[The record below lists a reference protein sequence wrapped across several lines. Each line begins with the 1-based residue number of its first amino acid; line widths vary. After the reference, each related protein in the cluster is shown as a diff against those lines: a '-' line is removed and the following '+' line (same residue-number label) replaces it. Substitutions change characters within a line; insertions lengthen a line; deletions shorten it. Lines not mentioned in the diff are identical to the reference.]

1 MITLKKLKWSNC
13 FSYGSDNEL
22 QLDGNTVT
30 QIIGTNGMGKSSI
43 PLIIEEALYN
53 KNSKGIKKADIPNR
67 YVNDGY
73 DIELDFEKDGNSYS
87 IQINRKS
94 SIKILLIK
102 DGEDISSHTATNTYK
117 TIQDIIGIDFKTFS
131 QLVYQNTNASLQ
143 FLTATDTNRKKF
155 LIDLLRLDEYVQ
167 LFEVFKE
174 ASRDSSSKLIEVT
187 SEINT
192 IERWLQTNN
201 LDGMIVQELLNF
213 EIDTEEDEKSF
224 RSLSI
229 ELANISEKNKKIL
242 SNNKYKDLLSKINLD
257 YINRIEVTKK
267 ESYDEYQKEVGQLEA
282 AKKASERMLE
292 KLEKLGDVCPTCE
305 QEVDAEF
312 KNNLITQEKT
322 LIDSLKERKRSNEKI
337 IYRIKN
343 NNAQFDIKEKG
354 KKEWED
360 LFRNIDNSLP
370 SEILNEEE
378 LKYKLSDVSNRLK
391 AAKKKI
397 EDIAKEN
404 EKRTKQNTRI
414 EIIQSQT
421 NDFIEKLEAAK
432 KLLNEYKELDS
443 NLEILKKAFSTN
455 GLLAYKIENLVK
467 ELEQLANTY
476 LAELSDGRFTLEFI
490 VSNDK
495 LNVQITDNEN
505 IVDILALSSGE
516 LARVNTA
523 TLIAIRKL
531 MSSISKSK
539 INILFLDEVINV
551 LDDSGREKMVEVL
564 LQEDLNTYVVSHGWT
579 HPLLEKIEVINVLDD
594 SGREKMVEVLLQ
606 EDLNTYVVSH
616 GWTHPLLEK
625 VEVVKEGNVS
635 KLEW

>member
-13 FSYGSDNEL
+13 FSYGPDNEL
-22 QLDGNTVT
+22 QLDDNTVT

-67 YVNDGY
+67 YINDGY
-73 DIELDFEKDGNSYS
+73 DIELEFEKSGKEYL
-87 IQINRKS
+87 IRINRKNN
-94 SIKILLIK
+94 IKVALLE

-117 TIQDIIGIDFKTFS
+117 SIQEIVGVDFKTFS

-155 LIDLLRLDEYVQ
+155 LIDLLRLEEYVQ

-174 ASRDSSSKLIEVT
+174 ASRESSNKMIEVS
-187 SEINT
+187 SEITT
-192 IERWLQTNN
+192 IEKWLSNNKLEATNI
-201 LDGMIVQELLNF
+201 LPLLNL
-213 EIDTEEDEKSF
+213 EIDTEEDEKTF

-229 ELANISEKNKKIL
+229 ELKNISEKNKKIL
-242 SNNKYKDLLSKINLD
+242 KNNQYREMLNAIDINEIQSSLETLPP
-257 YINRIEVTKK
+257 I
-267 ESYDEYQKEVGQLEA
+267 ESYDKYQSIIGQVEG
-282 AKKASERMLE
+282 AKRASDNMMQ
-292 KLEKLGDVCPTCE
+292 KLEQLGDKCPTCE
-305 QEVDAEF
+305 QDIDAEF
-312 KNNLITQEKT
+312 KNELIRAEKKT
-322 LIDSLKERKRSNEKI
+322 LNFLASKKEDNEDIIRQIKR
-337 IYRIKN
+337 
-343 NNAQFDIKEKG
+343 NNAARTNLSNAQ
-354 KKEWED
+354 KEWED
-360 LFRNIDNSLP
+360 LFRSIDNTLP
-370 SEILNEEE
+370 TNLLNAEE
-378 LKYKLSDVSNRLK
+378 LQEKLDEVSAKLK
-391 AAKKKI
+391 TAKA
-397 EDIAKEN
+397 ELANIASQN
-404 EKRTKQNTRI
+404 EAITKRNTRI
-414 EIIQSQT
+414 EIIQAQT
-421 NDFIEKLEAAK
+421 DGFIEKLAAAQEVLDQQK
-432 KLLNEYKELDS
+432 DLDS

-467 ELEQLANTY
+467 ELEELANSY

-531 MSSISKSK
+531 MSSISKSR

-551 LDDSGREKMVEVL
+551 LDESGREKMVEVL

-579 HPLLEKIEVINVLDD
+579 HPLLEKIEV
-594 SGREKMVEVLLQ
+594 
-606 EDLNTYVVSH
+606 
-616 GWTHPLLEK
+616 
-625 VEVVKEGNVS
+625 VKEGNVS

>member
-1 MITLKKLKWSNC
+1 MITLKQLKWSNC
-13 FSYGSDNEL
+13 FSYGSDN
-22 QLDGNTVT
+22 QLDLSNNTVT

-43 PLIIEEALYN
+43 PLIIEEILYN

-67 YVNDGY
+67 YINDGY
-73 DIELDFEKDGNSYS
+73 NIFLSFEKDGSNYE
-87 IQINRKS
+87 IRVDRKS
-94 SIKILLIK
+94 SIKVKLEK

-117 TIQDIIGIDFKTFS
+117 TIQEILGIDFKTFS

-155 LIDLLRLDEYVQ
+155 LIDLLHLDEYVI

-174 ASRDSSSKLIEVT
+174 ASRESSNKVIELT

-192 IERWLQTNN
+192 IEKWLDTNKLESTNILPMLN
-201 LDGMIVQELLNF
+201 L
-213 EIDTEEDEKSF
+213 EINTEEEEKEF

-229 ELANISEKNKKIL
+229 ELENISEKNKKIL
-242 SNNKYKDLLSKINLD
+242 TNNQYKELLSKINID
-257 YINRIEVTKK
+257 EINKIEVVSK
-267 ESYDEYQKEVGQLEA
+267 ESYDEFQREIGQIDA
-282 AKKASERMLE
+282 AKKASIRMLE
-292 KLEKLGDVCPTCE
+292 KMKKLDGQCPTCE
-305 QEVDAEF
+305 QMIDSDF
-312 KNNLITQEKT
+312 KQQ
-322 LIDSLKERKRSNEKI
+322 LIDSEQNLLDSLEIRRQSNVEI
-337 IYRIKN
+337 VDRIKR
-343 NNAQFDIKEKG
+343 NNALFDKKEKSQ
-354 KKEWED
+354 KEWED
-360 LFRNIDNSLP
+360 LYRSINKELP
-370 SEILNEEE
+370 TEIINKAE
-378 LKYKLSDVSNRLK
+378 LESKIQNVKTKLLE
-391 AAKKKI
+391 AKQEI
-397 EDIAKEN
+397 EKIAKEN
-404 EKRTKQNTRI
+404 EKRTKNNTRI
-414 EIIQSQT
+414 EIIQNQT
-421 NDFIEKLEAAK
+421 DGFIEKLNIA
-432 KLLNEYKELDS
+432 KELLDQQKDLDT

-467 ELEQLANTY
+467 ELEELTNTY

-531 MSSISKSK
+531 MSSISKSR

-579 HPLLEKIEVINVLDD
+579 HPLLEKIEV
-594 SGREKMVEVLLQ
+594 
-606 EDLNTYVVSH
+606 
-616 GWTHPLLEK
+616 
-625 VEVVKEGNVS
+625 VKDGNVS
-635 KLEW
+635 RLEW

>member
-1 MITLKKLKWSNC
+1 M
-13 FSYGSDNEL
+13 
-22 QLDGNTVT
+22 
-30 QIIGTNGMGKSSI
+30 
-43 PLIIEEALYN
+43 
-53 KNSKGIKKADIPNR
+53 
-67 YVNDGY
+67 
-73 DIELDFEKDGNSYS
+73 
-87 IQINRKS
+87 
-94 SIKILLIK
+94 
-102 DGEDISSHTATNTYK
+102 
-117 TIQDIIGIDFKTFS
+117 
-131 QLVYQNTNASLQ
+131 
-143 FLTATDTNRKKF
+143 
-155 LIDLLRLDEYVQ
+155 
-167 LFEVFKE
+167 
-174 ASRDSSSKLIEVT
+174 
-187 SEINT
+187 
-192 IERWLQTNN
+192 
-201 LDGMIVQELLNF
+201 
-213 EIDTEEDEKSF
+213 
-224 RSLSI
+224 
-229 ELANISEKNKKIL
+229 
-242 SNNKYKDLLSKINLD
+242 
-257 YINRIEVTKK
+257 
-267 ESYDEYQKEVGQLEA
+267 
-282 AKKASERMLE
+282 
-292 KLEKLGDVCPTCE
+292 
-305 QEVDAEF
+305 
-312 KNNLITQEKT
+312 
-322 LIDSLKERKRSNEKI
+322 KERKRSNEKI

-378 LKYKLSDVSNRLK
+378 LKYKLNEASNKLK

-397 EDIAKEN
+397 EDIVKEN

-421 NDFIEKLEAAK
+421 DDFIEKLEAAK
-432 KLLNEYKELDS
+432 KVLNEYKELDS

-579 HPLLEKIEVINVLDD
+579 HPLLEKIEVI
-594 SGREKMVEVLLQ
+594 KQ
-606 EDLNTYVVSH
+606 
-616 GWTHPLLEK
+616 
-625 VEVVKEGNVS
+625 GNVS

>member
-13 FSYGSDNEL
+13 FSYGPDNEL
-22 QLDGNTVT
+22 QLDDNTVT

-67 YVNDGY
+67 YINDGY
-73 DIELDFEKDGNSYS
+73 DIELEFEKSGKEYL
-87 IQINRKS
+87 IRINRKNN
-94 SIKILLIK
+94 IKVALLEN
-102 DGEDISSHTATNTYK
+102 GEDISSHTATNTYK
-117 TIQDIIGIDFKTFS
+117 SIQEIVGVDFKTFS

-155 LIDLLRLDEYVQ
+155 LIDLLRLEEYVQ

-174 ASRDSSSKLIEVT
+174 ASRESSNKMIEVS
-187 SEINT
+187 SEITT
-192 IERWLQTNN
+192 IEKWLSNNKLEATNI
-201 LDGMIVQELLNF
+201 LPLLNL
-213 EIDTEEDEKSF
+213 EIDTDEDEKIF

-229 ELANISEKNKKIL
+229 ELKNISEKNIKIL
-242 SNNKYKDLLSKINLD
+242 RNNQYKEMLSKINIDELQSLPPV
-257 YINRIEVTKK
+257 EKL
-267 ESYDEYQKEVGQLEA
+267 SYDKFQNIIGQIEGAKRASDKMLQKLEQLED
-282 AKKASERMLE
+282 K
-292 KLEKLGDVCPTCE
+292 CPTCE
-305 QEVDAEF
+305 QDIDAEF
-312 KNNLITQEKT
+312 KDQLITAEKKT
-322 LIDSLKERKRSNEKI
+322 LGFLALQKKENEEI
-337 IYRIKN
+337 
-343 NNAQFDIKEKG
+343 IKEIK
-354 KKEWED
+354 KDNAEFTRREKLQKEWED
-360 LFRNIDNSLP
+360 LFRNIDNTLP
-370 SEILNEEE
+370 SSILNPEE
-378 LKYKLSDVSNRLK
+378 LQKRLDEVTLKLKTAK
-391 AAKKKI
+391 AKLA
-397 EDIAKEN
+397 DIALQN
-404 EKRTKQNTRI
+404 EEITRRNTRI
-414 EIIQSQT
+414 EIIEAQT
-421 NDFIEKLEAAK
+421 DGFIQKLSAAQEVLDQQK
-432 KLLNEYKELDS
+432 DLDS

-467 ELEQLANTY
+467 ELEELANSY

-531 MSSISKSK
+531 MSSISKSR

-579 HPLLEKIEVINVLDD
+579 HPLLEKIEV
-594 SGREKMVEVLLQ
+594 
-606 EDLNTYVVSH
+606 
-616 GWTHPLLEK
+616 
-625 VEVVKEGNVS
+625 VKEGNVS

>member
-1 MITLKKLKWSNC
+1 MITLKQLKWDNC
-13 FSYGSDNEL
+13 FSYGSNNEL
-22 QLDGNTVT
+22 DLSDNTVT

-43 PLIIEEALYN
+43 PLIIEEILYN

-67 YVNDGY
+67 YINNGY
-73 DIELDFEKDGNSYS
+73 SIFLSFEKDGSKYEIS
-87 IQINRKS
+87 VDRKS
-94 SIKILLIK
+94 SIKVKLEK

-117 TIQDIIGIDFKTFS
+117 TIQEILGIDFKTFS

-155 LIDLLRLDEYVQ
+155 LIDLLHLDDYVT

-174 ASRDSSSKLIEVT
+174 ASRDSSNKVIEVS

-192 IERWLQTNN
+192 IERWLNTNKLESTN
-201 LDGMIVQELLNF
+201 ILPMLDL
-213 EIDTEEDEKSF
+213 EINTEEDEKIF

-229 ELANISEKNKKIL
+229 ELENISEKNKKIL
-242 SNNKYKDLLSKINLD
+242 TNNKYKDLLSKIDLD
-257 YINRIEVTKK
+257 YINSIEVAEK
-267 ESYDEYQKEVGQLEA
+267 ESYDEYQKEVGHIDAEIR
-282 AKKASERMLE
+282 ASRTLLNKLE
-292 KLEKLGDVCPTCE
+292 KLEDVCPTCE

-312 KNNLITQEKT
+312 KSNLVAEELAKIASMSIRKRTNEKLIT
-322 LIDSLKERKRSNEKI
+322 
-337 IYRIKN
+337 RIKN
-343 NNAQFDIKEKG
+343 NNAQFDIKQKEQ
-354 KKEWED
+354 KEWED
-360 LFRNIDNSLP
+360 LYRSIDKALPIETVNKEQLETKIHEISLKLT
-370 SEILNEEE
+370 SAKKE
-378 LKYKLSDVSNRLK
+378 LEKLS
-391 AAKKKI
+391 
-397 EDIAKEN
+397 KEN
-404 EKRTKQNTRI
+404 ERRTRENTRI
-414 EIIQSQT
+414 EIIQAQT
-421 NDFIEKLEAAK
+421 DGFIEKLNIAK
-432 KLLNEYKELDS
+432 KTLDEQKQLDS

-467 ELEQLANTY
+467 ELEELTNTY

-531 MSSISKSK
+531 MSSISKSR

-551 LDDSGREKMVEVL
+551 LDDAGREKMVEVL

-579 HPLLEKIEVINVLDD
+579 HPLLEKIEV
-594 SGREKMVEVLLQ
+594 
-606 EDLNTYVVSH
+606 
-616 GWTHPLLEK
+616 
-625 VEVVKEGNVS
+625 VKDGNVS
-635 KLEW
+635 RLEW

>member
-13 FSYGSDNEL
+13 FSYGPDNEL
-22 QLDGNTVT
+22 QLDDNTVT

-67 YVNDGY
+67 YINDGY
-73 DIELDFEKDGNSYS
+73 DIELEFEKSGKEYL
-87 IQINRKS
+87 IRINRKNN
-94 SIKILLIK
+94 IKVALLE

-117 TIQDIIGIDFKTFS
+117 SIQEILGIDFKTFS

-155 LIDLLRLDEYVQ
+155 LIDLLRLEEYVQ

-174 ASRDSSSKLIEVT
+174 ASRESSNKMIEVS
-187 SEINT
+187 SEITT
-192 IERWLQTNN
+192 IEKWLSNNKLEATNI
-201 LDGMIVQELLNF
+201 LPLLNL
-213 EIDTEEDEKSF
+213 EIDTDEDEKIF

-229 ELANISEKNKKIL
+229 ELKNISEKNKKIL
-242 SNNKYKDLLSKINLD
+242 RNNQYKEMLSKINIAELQSLPPV
-257 YINRIEVTKK
+257 EKL
-267 ESYDEYQKEVGQLEA
+267 SYDKFQNIIGQVEGAKRASDKMLQKLEQLED
-282 AKKASERMLE
+282 K
-292 KLEKLGDVCPTCE
+292 CPTCE
-305 QEVDAEF
+305 QDIDADF
-312 KNNLITQEKT
+312 KDKLIQAEKKT
-322 LIDSLKERKRSNEKI
+322 LGFLALQKKENEDIIEKI
-337 IYRIKN
+337 KKDNTEFARR
-343 NNAQFDIKEKG
+343 EKLQ
-354 KKEWED
+354 KEWED
-360 LFRNIDNSLP
+360 LFRNIDNTLP
-370 SEILNEEE
+370 SNILDAEELQERLDKVTQKLKEAKAKLADIASQNEE
-378 LKYKLSDVSNRLK
+378 
-391 AAKKKI
+391 I
-397 EDIAKEN
+397 T
-404 EKRTKQNTRI
+404 KRNTRI
-414 EIIQSQT
+414 EIIEAQT
-421 NDFIEKLEAAK
+421 DGFLGKLAAAK
-432 KLLNEYKELDS
+432 EVLNEQQELDS

-467 ELEQLANTY
+467 ELEELANSY

-531 MSSISKSK
+531 MSSISKSR

-551 LDDSGREKMVEVL
+551 LDESGREKMVEVL

-579 HPLLEKIEVINVLDD
+579 HPLLEKIEV
-594 SGREKMVEVLLQ
+594 
-606 EDLNTYVVSH
+606 
-616 GWTHPLLEK
+616 
-625 VEVVKEGNVS
+625 VKEGNVS

>member
-1 MITLKKLKWSNC
+1 MITLKQLKWDNC
-13 FSYGSDNEL
+13 FSYGSTNEL
-22 QLDGNTVT
+22 DLSDNTVT

-43 PLIIEEALYN
+43 PLIIEEVLYN

-67 YVNDGY
+67 YINDGY
-73 DIELDFEKDGNSYS
+73 SIFLSFEKEGNNYAISVD
-87 IQINRKS
+87 RKS
-94 SIKILLIK
+94 SIKVKLEK

-117 TIQDIIGIDFKTFS
+117 TIQDILGIDFKTFS

-155 LIDLLRLDEYVQ
+155 LIDLLHLDEYVI

-174 ASRDSSSKLIEVT
+174 ASRESSNKVIELS

-192 IERWLQTNN
+192 IEKWLTTNKLDSTNILPMLN
-201 LDGMIVQELLNF
+201 L
-213 EIDTEEDEKSF
+213 EINTEEEEKQF

-229 ELANISEKNKKIL
+229 ELENISEKNKKIL
-242 SNNKYKDLLSKINLD
+242 TNNQYKELLSKINID
-257 YINRIEVTKK
+257 EINSIEVSK
-267 ESYDEYQKEVGQLEA
+267 ESYDENNRMIGQMTEMI
-282 AKKASERMLE
+282 KGSKALID
-292 KLEKLGDVCPTCE
+292 KLESLGDKCPTCGQDIDLKFKE
-305 QEVDAEF
+305 KLVTLETKRIDASEYQKKANQNIVERIKRNNAEF
-312 KNNLITQEKT
+312 
-322 LIDSLKERKRSNEKI
+322 DRKQKS
-337 IYRIKN
+337 
-343 NNAQFDIKEKG
+343 Q
-354 KKEWED
+354 KEWED
-360 LFRNIDNSLP
+360 LFRSIDKTLP
-370 SEILNEEE
+370 AETVAKEE
-378 LKYKLSDVSNRLK
+378 LENKIHEVRLK
-391 AAKKKI
+391 LTNAKRELEKI
-397 EDIAKEN
+397 SKEN
-404 EKRTKQNTRI
+404 ERRTRENTRI
-414 EIIQSQT
+414 EIIQAQT
-421 NDFIEKLEAAK
+421 NGFIDKLNAAQ
-432 KLLNEYKELDS
+432 KLLNEQKELDS

-467 ELEQLANTY
+467 ELEDLTNTY

-531 MSSISKSK
+531 MSSISKSR

-579 HPLLEKIEVINVLDD
+579 HPLLEKIEVI
-594 SGREKMVEVLLQ
+594 
-606 EDLNTYVVSH
+606 
-616 GWTHPLLEK
+616 
-625 VEVVKEGNVS
+625 KEGNVS